1 MAWIIFITNV
11 SSHLLTEFEFA
22 YTSKELFFQEKKKQ
36 KKCIQYDSAR
46 AEKNKE
52 GMKILNE

>member
-46 AEKNKE
+46 AEKNK
-52 GMKILNE
+52 